1 MKDGRVTKRTRRRSG
16 SINDENWVIDRH
28 LGDDGFCT
36 KTTMA
41 VKHETILLLAYNH
54 WQRTTEDTER
64 AQNEP
69 RS

>member
-1 MKDGRVTKRTRRRSG
+1 MKDCRVTRRTRWRSG

-41 VKHETILLLAYNH
+41 AKPKQLSLIALKGFL
-54 WQRTTEDTER
+54 TTTRHTER
-64 AQNEP
+64 AQKQP
-69 RS
+69 RR

>member
-1 MKDGRVTKRTRRRSG
+1 MKDGRVIKRTRRRSG

-41 VKHETILLLAYNH
+41 AKTEMMFLIGHPCLENSPEHTL
-54 WQRTTEDTER
+54 RTPHR
-64 AQNEP
+64 P